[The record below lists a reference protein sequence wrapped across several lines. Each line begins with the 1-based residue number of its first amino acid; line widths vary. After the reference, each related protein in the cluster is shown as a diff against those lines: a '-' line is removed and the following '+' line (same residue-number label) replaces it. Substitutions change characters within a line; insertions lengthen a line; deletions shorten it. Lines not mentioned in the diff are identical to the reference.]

1 MIISAKKLRRI
12 IDKEFLVQ
20 WFLICI
26 ARANMNDDCRY
37 LFSLKEKE
45 KEKRSFLNNYH
56 INQTMYVYVLTRSFK
71 YACVN
76 NQSTWGTSCV
86 ESGSAVI
93 LG

>member
-12 IDKEFLVQ
+12 INKEFLVQ
-20 WFLICI
+20 WLLICI

-37 LFSLKEKE
+37 LFSLKE

-76 NQSTWGTSCV
+76 NQSTWGASCV